1 MPPIKKKFQIPLTH
15 LPPIGK
21 KMPQIKKTFS
31 NSNNTFA
38 PNCKQMPPIKELLIL
53 DEWLPEQMSYGPY
66 KEELTLCM
74 LSHLR
79 ISGMLKIYHWCLEA
93 PEQGPPL
100 VY

>member
-1 MPPIKKKFQIPLTH
+1 MPQIKKKFQIPLTH

-66 KEELTLCM
+66 EEELTLCM